1 MLLASGGPAVVD
13 IHDVPIVPVAAVI
26 PDWLPACCCW
36 LHYFL
41 QESLLLLALLLF
53 WRSSVFAF
61 IPAVVGGHAI
71 VVFLVSV
78 ACCRCHCCMRPC
90 YRWRPFFLIYSL
102 MLTSLL
108 LSFVPDNASV
118 PADPG
123 VPILASVLRTV
134 LYPTGTMKH

>member
-13 IHDVPIVPVAAVI
+13 IHDVPMVPVAAVI
-26 PDWLPACCCW
+26 PDWFPACCCW
-36 LHYFL
+36 LHYFVVA
-41 QESLLLLALLLF
+41 SRLLMAPLLCC
-53 WRSSVFAF
+53 RSSAFAF

-71 VVFLVSV
+71 VVILVLV
-78 ACCRCHCCMRPC
+78 VCCQCHCCCMRPC

-108 LSFVPDNASV
+108 LSFVP
-118 PADPG
+118 ADPC